1 MPTKTALILI
11 DVQQAFVERE
21 QAGERRNNGQALA
34 NIALLLAA
42 FRDRDMAIFHI
53 RHASTE
59 PDSRLRPDRSG
70 YRPIEEARE
79 RENEPVLVKHVN
91 SAFIGTDLE
100 KRLRDGGYETLVVAG
115 ITTNHCVE
123 TTTRM
128 AGNLG
133 FDARLVADACYT
145 FDRVGF
151 DGTAER
157 AETIHQM
164 TLSNLNGE
172 FATIETTDS
181 VVAEVRSSAPSS
193 PSTGEVPP
201 KAAEGVRNASAAT
214 HPTRPATRATLPVEG
229 REGAKLADAA
239 R

>member
-1 MPTKTALILI
+1 MALVPGRAALILI

-21 QAGERRNNGQALA
+21 QAGERRNNRQALA
-34 NIALLLAA
+34 NIGRLLAA

-70 YRPIEEARE
+70 YRPIAEAHE
-79 RENEPVLVKHVN
+79 AEGEPVLVKEVN

-100 KRLRDGGYETLVVAG
+100 KRLREAGHETLVIAG

-145 FDRVGF
+145 FDRIGF
-151 DGTAER
+151 DGR
-157 AETIHQM
+157 AESAEAIHLM

-172 FATIETTDS
+172 FATIETTDA
-181 VVAEVRSSAPSS
+181 VLARLANR
-193 PSTGEVPP
+193 
-201 KAAEGVRNASAAT
+201 AAA
-214 HPTRPATRATLPVEG
+214 
-229 REGAKLADAA
+229 
-239 R
+239 